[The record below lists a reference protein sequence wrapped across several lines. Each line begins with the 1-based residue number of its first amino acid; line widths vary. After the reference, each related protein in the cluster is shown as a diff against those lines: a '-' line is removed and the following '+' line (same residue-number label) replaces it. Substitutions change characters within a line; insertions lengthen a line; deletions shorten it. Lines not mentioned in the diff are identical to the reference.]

1 MGVSFPAVAPH
12 SNPGGEE
19 LPPSEPKQV
28 TELLQKWRDGDKQAL
43 DSLMPLVYDELRR
56 IARRYLQHEQADHT
70 LQSTALVHE
79 AYLRL
84 IGGPT
89 RFENRRHFYAVS
101 AHLMRQILVDFARSR
116 GAAKR
121 KHNLTVTLDD
131 AVAVPPAKNLDLL
144 ALDDALG
151 ELSRLSPR
159 QSRIVELRFF
169 GGLSILE
176 TADVMEV
183 SEATVERDW
192 TTARLWLFHQMS
204 RNTTS

>member
-1 MGVSFPAVAPH
+1 M
-12 SNPGGEE
+12 
-19 LPPSEPKQV
+19 PPPDPKQV
-28 TELLQKWRDGDKQAL
+28 TELLQKWKDGDRQAL

-56 IARRYLQHEQADHT
+56 IARRYLKQEQSGHT

-84 IGGPT
+84 IAGAG
-89 RFENRRHFYAVS
+89 RFENRSHFFAVS

-121 KHNLTVTLDD
+121 NHNLTITLDD
-131 AVAVPPAKNLDLL
+131 AVATVQAKSLDLL

-151 ELSRLSPR
+151 ELSKLSPR

-169 GGLSILE
+169 GGLSIVE

-192 TTARLWLFHQMS
+192 TNARTWLFREINRGNPS
-204 RNTTS
+204 

>member
-1 MGVSFPAVAPH
+1 M
-12 SNPGGEE
+12 
-19 LPPSEPKQV
+19 PPSESNQV
-28 TELLQKWRDGDKQAL
+28 TELLQQWRDGDSHAL
-43 DSLMPLVYDELRR
+43 DSLMPLVYAELRR
-56 IARRYLQHEQADHT
+56 IAHRYLQQEAVDHT

-84 IGGPT
+84 VSGSS

-101 AHLMRQILVDFARSR
+101 ANLMRQILVDFARNRS
-116 GAAKR
+116 AAKR
-121 KHNLTVTLDD
+121 KHSLTIALDD
-131 AVAVPPAKNLDLL
+131 AVALPSNKNLDLL

-151 ELSRLSPR
+151 ELSRMSPR

-183 SEATVERDW
+183 SVATVERDW
-192 TTARLWLFHQMS
+192 TSARSWLFREINRGTAS
-204 RNTTS
+204 

>member
-1 MGVSFPAVAPH
+1 M
-12 SNPGGEE
+12 
-19 LPPSEPKQV
+19 PPSDPTQV
-28 TELLQKWRDGDKQAL
+28 TELLQKWRGGDKHAL

-56 IARRYLQHEQADHT
+56 IARRYLRNEQVDHT

-84 IGGPT
+84 IAGSAS
-89 RFENRRHFYAVS
+89 FENRRHFFAVS

-116 GAAKR
+116 NAAKR
-121 KHNLTVTLDD
+121 KQNFTLTLDE
-131 AVAVPPAKNLDLL
+131 AIELPQAKSVDLL

-192 TTARLWLFHQMS
+192 TLARTWLFREIS
-204 RNTTS
+204 REKAQ